1 MNLNKMP
8 DSDDMNLQSDLD
20 SGNWSYEETVK
31 LIETTI
37 ARIES
42 GELDLASVFDEFAEA
57 VKNLQQCETFLAE
70 RQQQVELLI
79 ETLRDDP
86 EF

>member
-1 MNLNKMP
+1 MNFNQMP
-8 DSDDMNLQSDLD
+8 DHEETNLQPDLD
-20 SGNWSYEETVK
+20 SSPWSYEETVK
-31 LIETTI
+31 QVEATI

-42 GELDLASVFDEFAEA
+42 GELDLATVFDEFAEA

-79 ETLRDDP
+79 ETLRDEP